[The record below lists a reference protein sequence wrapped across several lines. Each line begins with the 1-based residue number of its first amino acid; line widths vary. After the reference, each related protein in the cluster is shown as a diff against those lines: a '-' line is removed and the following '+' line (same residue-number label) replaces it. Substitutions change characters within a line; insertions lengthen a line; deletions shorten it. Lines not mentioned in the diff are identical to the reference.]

1 MSAIPED
8 VLSRLN
14 TATPETKR
22 GNNELGQSD
31 FLDLMIAQVRN
42 QDPFSPMENGEFI
55 AQLAQFSMTEGI
67 ERMEQSLQVLS
78 DNMVASQALSAS
90 SLVGRA
96 VLAPTNTAISD
107 GASSVNGAVLTDEP
121 ADSLVVN
128 IFDPVGAL
136 VARIDVPPAGSG
148 RSEFTW
154 NGRNMAGEL
163 MPPGEY
169 RMAATAL
176 VDGESV
182 AVPTALRRD
191 ISSVVLGSDLGS
203 VKLNLDNGD
212 QVALSSVQ
220 QVY

>member
-1 MSAIPED
+1 MS
-8 VLSRLN
+8 
-14 TATPETKR
+14 
-22 GNNELGQSD
+22 
-31 FLDLMIAQVRN
+31 
-42 QDPFSPMENGEFI
+42 GE
-55 AQLAQFSMTEGI
+55 M
-67 ERMEQSLQVLS
+67 
-78 DNMVASQALSAS
+78 
-90 SLVGRA
+90 
-96 VLAPTNTAISD
+96 
-107 GASSVNGAVLTDEP
+107 
-121 ADSLVVN
+121 
-128 IFDPVGAL
+128 
-136 VARIDVPPAGSG
+136 
-148 RSEFTW
+148 
-154 NGRNMAGEL
+154 

>member
-14 TATPETKR
+14 TATPDARR

-67 ERMEQSLQVLS
+67 EQMQASLDAMSQS
-78 DNMVASQALSAS
+78 MVASQALTAS
-90 SLVGRA
+90 SLVGRG
-96 VLAPTNTAISD
+96 VLAPTNTAVTD
-107 GASSVNGAVLTDEP
+107 GASGVDGAVLTDEP
-121 ADSLVVN
+121 ADSIKLNV
-128 IFDPVGAL
+128 FDATGAL
-136 VARIDVPPAGSG
+136 VARIDVPPAASG
-148 RSEFTW
+148 RAEFSW
-154 NGRNMAGEL
+154 NGRNMAGEM
-163 MPPGEY
+163 MPAGEY
-169 RMAATAL
+169 QMTATAL

-182 AVPTALRRD
+182 AVPTALRRG
-191 ISSVVLGSDLGS
+191 ISSVVLGNDLGS

>member
-1 MSAIPED
+1 MSAIPQD

-14 TATPETKR
+14 TATPDAKR

-67 ERMEQSLQVLS
+67 EQMQASLDAMSQS
-78 DNMVASQALSAS
+78 MVASQALTAS
-90 SLVGRA
+90 SLVGRG
-96 VLAPTNTAISD
+96 VLAPTNTAITD
-107 GASSVNGAVLTDEP
+107 GANGVDGAVLTDEP
-121 ADSLVVN
+121 ADSIKLNV
-128 IFDPVGAL
+128 FDATGAL
-136 VARIDVPPAGSG
+136 VARIDVPPAASG
-148 RSEFTW
+148 RAEFSW
-154 NGRNMAGEL
+154 NGRNMAGEM
-163 MPPGEY
+163 MPAGEY
-169 RMAATAL
+169 QMTATAL
-176 VDGESV
+176 VDGASV
-182 AVPTALRRD
+182 AVPTALRRG
-191 ISSVVLGSDLGS
+191 ISSVVLGNDLGS